1 MAKVNKEFQWR
12 MEGMLAACKIVEE
25 KGLEEL
31 KKEMKMRGFLKVDV
45 WARKGEVEQLQQY
58 VSENTYCSMLS
69 TTLFTLHDTFGFGKE
84 RLHKFKKMFDKN
96 VGNIE
101 DLDWLGDHYVRFE
114 DYAVY
119 LNKNY
124 GFDLNVEKIAALQDL
139 ADKEDKRYGRLDT
152 ETVIEQLKVNGFK
165 DAATWLERK
174 ISR

>member
-12 MEGMLAACKIVEE
+12 MEGMLYALKLAKE
-25 KGLEEL
+25 KNIDALE
-31 KKEMKMRGFLKVDV
+31 KEIKMRGILKLDI
-45 WARKGEVEQLQQY
+45 WTPKDYIETMQQA

-69 TTLFTLHDTFGFGKE
+69 TTLFTLHDAFGFGRE

-96 VGNIE
+96 VGSIE